1 MVEYWAESETHH
13 SITPILHYSNSL
25 KDFKLLDRAVNIASE
40 DLYMPEPNHLILTAV
55 GPDRVG
61 LVEKIAKFI
70 ARHGCNIEDS
80 KMAVFC
86 GEFAVIVLISGD
98 GNKLVK
104 IANDYREIEAE
115 TGLTI
120 SLKTPAIRKTEESF
134 LPYKLTA
141 SCMDHPGIVYQI
153 SNVLSSMGVNIE
165 SMETK
170 TYAAPI
176 SGTPIFQLEADL
188 AVPTRTNINQLR
200 ERFAEIQREENID
213 IDLTAAKT

>member
-1 MVEYWAESETHH
+1 
-13 SITPILHYSNSL
+13 
-25 KDFKLLDRAVNIASE
+25 
-40 DLYMPEPNHLILTAV
+40 MPDPNHLILTAV

-61 LVEKIAKFI
+61 LVEKIAAFI
-70 ARHGCNIEDS
+70 ARHDCNIEDS

-98 GNKLVK
+98 SGKLQK
-104 IANDYREIEAE
+104 IASDHREIEVE

-120 SLKTPAIRKTEESF
+120 STKTPAVREAAQSF

-141 SCMDHPGIVYQI
+141 SCMDHPGIVYRI
-153 SNVLSSMGVNIE
+153 SNVLSSMGINIE

-170 TYAAPI
+170 TYAAPV

-188 AVPTRTNINQLR
+188 AIPTRSNIKQLR
-200 ERFAEIQREENID
+200 DRFAEIQREENID
-213 IDLTAAKT
+213 IELTSVRA

>member
-1 MVEYWAESETHH
+1 MADT
-13 SITPILHYSNSL
+13 
-25 KDFKLLDRAVNIASE
+25 
-40 DLYMPEPNHLILTAV
+40 NHLILTAV

-61 LVEKIAKFI
+61 LVEKIAQFI
-70 ARHGCNIEDS
+70 ARHDCNIEDS

-86 GEFAVIVLISGD
+86 GEFAVIVLISGERD
-98 GNKLVK
+98 RLSK
-104 IANDYREIEAE
+104 IASDHRAMETE

-120 SLKTPAIRKTEESF
+120 ATKTPAARAAAQSF

-141 SCMDHPGIVYQI
+141 SCMDHPGIVYKI
-153 SNVLSSMGVNIE
+153 SNVLSNLGVNIE

-200 ERFAEIQREENID
+200 ERFQEIQREENID
-213 IDLTAAKT
+213 IDLAAAKS